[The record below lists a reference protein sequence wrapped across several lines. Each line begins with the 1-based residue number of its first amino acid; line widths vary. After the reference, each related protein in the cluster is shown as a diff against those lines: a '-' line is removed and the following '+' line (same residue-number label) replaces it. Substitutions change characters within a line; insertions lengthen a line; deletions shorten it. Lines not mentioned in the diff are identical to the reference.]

1 MFCYG
6 VWKYLYLVTLL
17 QDAIFQRTHLTTH
30 LISEYTFTQTAGS
43 SSSSAASDNNVC
55 TDTVRDEIAN
65 DNQDDSATVHT
76 NDPSIQADSPAKSA
90 SQGADNVRERAAH
103 GSTDV
108 V

>member
-1 MFCYG
+1 MKIPSLFF
-6 VWKYLYLVTLL
+6 LL

-55 TDTVRDEIAN
+55 TDTIPDETAN
-65 DNQDDSATVHT
+65 DNQDYSGTAYTSAPSTQADAPA
-76 NDPSIQADSPAKSA
+76 NDPKFSSV
-90 SQGADNVRERAAH
+90 SQGADNVRERATR